1 MIWVMLKLV
10 FNKEYRDCP
19 PYVPSFG
26 QEKKVI
32 IAKVD
37 EILKNSPESKTII
50 DPGCGT
56 GTLLIMLAKKYPQH
70 KFIGIEWGKIPYLIC
85 KFKSRNLPNISI
97 VQNDMFKC
105 SFKEADIIVCFLMD
119 PLMEKFGNKVKEDA
133 KKNLVIFS
141 NSFEIPN
148 IPLSEKIETKRFL
161 FMKNVYVYKGV
172 F

>member
-1 MIWVMLKLV
+1 MIKLIFV
-10 FNKEYRDCP
+10 KEYRNCP

-26 QEKKVI
+26 SEKKVI
-32 IAKVD
+32 IARVD
-37 EILKNSPESKTII
+37 EILKNATNTKTII

-56 GTLLIMLAKKYPQH
+56 GSLLISLAKKYPEH

-85 KFKSRNLPNISI
+85 KFKSRNLSNISV